1 MSTLCKVN
9 IKSVYGHWRI
19 VFLSVINLLRVLFT
33 LLSVVLKGRTWYISL
48 LFMSY
53 VLLPFS
59 VSLHDWLMPLSAWLF
74 LGVADC
80 FPCLLQP

>member
-1 MSTLCKVN
+1 MGIGASFSLCH
-9 IKSVYGHWRI
+9 KSLKSAFYP
-19 VFLSVINLLRVLFT
+19 
-33 LLSVVLKGRTWYISL
+33 LSVVLKGRTWYISL

-59 VSLHDWLMPLSAWLF
+59 VSLHDWFMPLSAWLF

-80 FPCLLQP
+80 FPCFLQP